1 MYYFKTKEEADA
13 REKEFYAFIKRTKE
27 QISNYADTC
36 ILAGINPPSRRAEID
51 LGDGLIYSQR
61 DDECVLTVTY
71 ADLPDSFYIPDW
83 QNLDIILEKN
93 GHDFPSAS
101 QLHLIEGQYRK
112 VEETKISPW
121 GLKLEKTELTMV
133 RSPYDTFNSPLTLCF
148 CVDHAGADI
157 TIRFKE
163 LMDYELKDIL
173 SNYNSNTFYY
183 NNRNNSYVQIIN
195 LCNFPREFQKEYY
208 PMAAPGRLNV
218 YMHYCDL
225 YPFIKELSKFII
237 ENTETFHHFCLQNSK
252 ALGTDIRI
260 YTAQEADMKSDGLIR
275 EPVMYYDWQPDE
287 SFGNK
292 VTMEFLEEFLKR
304 MKTYHYGLK
313 YERKNDHFNVSIL
326 DFFYMKIYAT
336 A

>member
-1 MYYFKTKEEADA
+1 
-13 REKEFYAFIKRTKE
+13 
-27 QISNYADTC
+27 
-36 ILAGINPPSRRAEID
+36 
-51 LGDGLIYSQR
+51 
-61 DDECVLTVTY
+61 
-71 ADLPDSFYIPDW
+71 
-83 QNLDIILEKN
+83 
-93 GHDFPSAS
+93 
-101 QLHLIEGQYRK
+101 
-112 VEETKISPW
+112 
-121 GLKLEKTELTMV
+121 
-133 RSPYDTFNSPLTLCF
+133 
-148 CVDHAGADI
+148 
-157 TIRFKE
+157 
-163 LMDYELKDIL
+163 
-173 SNYNSNTFYY
+173 
-183 NNRNNSYVQIIN
+183 
-195 LCNFPREFQKEYY
+195 
-208 PMAAPGRLNV
+208 MAAPGRLNV

-237 ENTETFHHFCLQNSK
+237 ASTETFHRFCLQNSK

-275 EPVMYYDWQPDE
+275 EPVMCYDWQPDE